1 MTTVAGRVTFAPA
14 GSPAADTTPT
24 VRAAPARAGSL
35 VQRGE
40 NDDAFTQ
47 VLLTRLA
54 QLPVDHPDRS
64 SLRDRLIE
72 MHLPL
77 AAHLARRF
85 RHRGEPL
92 DDLVQVARLALVKS
106 VDGYDHS
113 YGTAFTSYAVPM
125 ILGELKRHFRD
136 KGWNVRVPRRLQELR
151 LEMGNAGGELTQRL
165 GHSPTAA
172 EMAEY
177 LGVTEDVVIEALECG
192 GAYRAV
198 SLDAPTG
205 DGETAGQ
212 VADLLGDVDPDIE
225 WIEQRESLRPLIA
238 KLPQREQKIIALR
251 FFGNMTQTQIADR
264 LGISQM
270 HVSRLL
276 THALGVLRNGLLA

>member
-1 MTTVAGRVTFAPA
+1 MSTVAGRRTVAPT
-14 GSPAADTTPT
+14 GSSAATAPT
-24 VRAAPARAGSL
+24 GRAAPARAESL
-35 VQRGE
+35 VRRRE
-40 NDDAFTQ
+40 DDDAFTQ
-47 VLLTRLA
+47 VLLIRLA
-54 QLPVDHPDRS
+54 RLPVDHPDRS

-72 MHLPL
+72 THLPL

-85 RHRGEPL
+85 RHRGEPF

-106 VDGYDHS
+106 VDGYDPS
-113 YGTAFTSYAVPM
+113 RGAAFTSYAVPM

-151 LEMGNAGGELTQRL
+151 LEMRNAGMELTQRL

-177 LGVTEDVVIEALECG
+177 LGVTEDAVVEALECG

-198 SLDAPTG
+198 SLDAPAG
-205 DGETAGQ
+205 DEKTTAQ
-212 VADLLGDVDPDIE
+212 LADLLGEVDPDIE
-225 WIEQRESLRPLIA
+225 EIEQREALRPLIA
-238 KLPQREQKIIALR
+238 KLPKREQKIIALR
-251 FFGNMTQTQIADR
+251 FFGNMTQTEIADR

-276 THALGVLRNGLLA
+276 AHALGVLRRGLLA

>member
-1 MTTVAGRVTFAPA
+1 MSTVAGRRTFAPA
-14 GSPAADTTPT
+14 GSFAAT
-24 VRAAPARAGSL
+24 APAGCAVSARVESPA
-35 VQRGE
+35 RRHE
-40 NDDAFTQ
+40 DDDALAQ

-54 QLPVDHPDRS
+54 RLPADHPDRS
-64 SLRDRLIE
+64 SLRNRLIE

-85 RHRGEPL
+85 RHRGEPF
-92 DDLVQVARLALVKS
+92 DDLVQVARLALVKA
-106 VDGYDHS
+106 VDGYDDS
-113 YGTAFTSYAVPM
+113 YGTAFIGYAVPM

-151 LEMGNAGGELTQRL
+151 LELRNAGMELTHRL
-165 GHSPTAA
+165 GHSPTVA

-177 LGVTEDVVIEALECG
+177 LGVTEGAVVEALECR

-198 SLDAPTG
+198 SLDAPANDEEDAATL
-205 DGETAGQ
+205 
-212 VADLLGDVDPDIE
+212 ADLLGEVDPDIE
-225 WIEQRESLRPLIA
+225 WIEQREALWPLLA
-238 KLPQREQKIIALR
+238 KLPKREQKIIALR
-251 FFGNMTQTQIADR
+251 FFGNMTQAQIADR

-276 THALGVLRNGLLA
+276 IHALGVLRRKLLA